1 MATTRSSSASI
12 SVVVHRPSATSTTRG
27 LARKACARSSI
38 SASSAPSAAAAA
50 TAHTALAASKVASS
64 RVMRLARASSVGR
77 AANNRPGERGTD
89 AGSKPS
95 CSASCRHPMRRSNSE
110 TEWSLAWRVARVA
123 TSAALGP
130 DVPFLRMCSVMA
142 ARRLLNRARTS
153 AGTPTMSPV
162 PSPDSSKLTPS
173 LSTRP
178 RRRRAW
184 YTAVA
189 ALAWA
194 NSPALSMP
202 VHRPSGPGVAL
213 ATRTWVCSWGSP
225 ARLVWWTK
233 AAPTIPP
240 PTSKRTPRPWMPPR
254 RTRQAWAS
262 RYSMAPA
269 TAASWAATTART
281 SSRSPRANRTET
293 DLGAEKVAS

>member
-1 MATTRSSSASI
+1 
-12 SVVVHRPSATSTTRG
+12 
-27 LARKACARSSI
+27 
-38 SASSAPSAAAAA
+38 
-50 TAHTALAASKVASS
+50 
-64 RVMRLARASSVGR
+64 
-77 AANNRPGERGTD
+77 
-89 AGSKPS
+89 
-95 CSASCRHPMRRSNSE
+95 MRRSNSE

-194 NSPALSMP
+194 NRPALSMP

-233 AAPTIPP
+233 AAATIPP